1 MVKLVYRRFNVHV
14 EECLKLNTVLQILP
28 SKASHNTTANKIKF
42 IANMTMFAIATIGN
56 SYDDTGCFKDVFEL
70 HNN

>member
-1 MVKLVYRRFNVHV
+1 MAKLVYRWFNV
-14 EECLKLNTVLQILP
+14 EESLKLDTVLQILP
-28 SKASHNTTANKIKF
+28 IQSSHKTTANRIKF
-42 IANMTMFAIATIGN
+42 IANMTMFAIATIGD

>member
-1 MVKLVYRRFNVHV
+1 MAKLVYRWFNV
-14 EECLKLNTVLQILP
+14 EECLKLDTVLQILP
-28 SKASHNTTANKIKF
+28 IQSSHKTTANRIKF
-42 IANMTMFAIATIGN
+42 IANMTMFAIATIGD